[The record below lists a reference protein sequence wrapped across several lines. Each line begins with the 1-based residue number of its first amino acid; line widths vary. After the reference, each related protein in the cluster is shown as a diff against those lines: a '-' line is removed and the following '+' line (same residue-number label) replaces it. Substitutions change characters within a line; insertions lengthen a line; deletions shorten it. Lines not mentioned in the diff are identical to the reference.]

1 MFCQIYLQE
10 TPGVH
15 DMLDQIGSIV
25 PERISSVTDHLW
37 LILQLEV
44 INFSYLG
51 RYKTGKTAVIQ

>member
-1 MFCQIYLQE
+1 
-10 TPGVH
+10 
-15 DMLDQIGSIV
+15 MLDQIGSIV

-51 RYKTGKTAVIQ
+51 RYKTGKTAVMQ